1 MLFPIT
7 FEKRTRMSFLSGA
20 TTRRRTTTLRVC
32 GAVLGAALIAG
43 ASTVGT
49 GAATAAT
56 DTPTSNVSTGGPL
69 HILLGVGA
77 TESQRIASWYFPT
90 NTAQSLEIQETASM
104 TDGAFTD
111 AKRTI
116 DASESAN
123 TAADTST
130 TDSNTKNIAGITAQA
145 GYINAHATISGLE
158 PNTSY
163 TYRVGAA
170 DGSAWSTAYTFTT
183 KSASGDF
190 DFLFFGDPQIG
201 SSGYVDE
208 DGAGWAAT
216 LDYATKT
223 QPDAELLVS
232 GGDQVEHANNEY
244 EWGAFA
250 DSSDVLKRY
259 PWASTIGNHDVG
271 GKAYEQHNQ
280 VPNSLKVPDFYP
292 SGNTTAN
299 SGGDYWYTYKGVLF
313 IDINSNAYTG
323 GSDASHVN
331 YVRDVINRYGDD
343 AKWITL
349 VYHHSIYSPADHAN
363 DRDNQQRR
371 FDFTRAFSDLGVDL
385 VLQGHDHSY
394 SRSYAIKNGKKANP
408 NEQPAAPEVFAGPGG
423 VIYMTANSASGS
435 KYYDLTTPDAT
446 QSGYGADPLDP
457 TGQRHWANS
466 VENQEHVRS
475 FVKVS
480 VTDEK
485 LSVED
490 IRAGD
495 CLTANAAVEHGKVDT
510 CGVTLQPT
518 ATADPAPVGSTVD
531 EFSLHA
537 TLPETTTTIS
547 TSAASQQFRTKEPAT
562 VTATVAGG
570 IGAQQG
576 TVTFSDGGTVLGTAK
591 VVDGTATF
599 RLPSTLKVGKHAISA
614 SFVNADP
621 TFSGTDSTTTKAT
634 AFTVAKAATSTKL
647 SYSRGVA
654 TVRVST
660 VGAKVD
666 GTVRIYQGSKRL
678 ATVQVKHGLAKTT
691 LKLKKGGHTLHAV
704 FAGTSEL
711 ATSTSPKVKFTVK

>member
-1 MLFPIT
+1 
-7 FEKRTRMSFLSGA
+7 MSLLSGA

-43 ASTVGT
+43 ASVVGT
-49 GAATAAT
+49 NTATAAT
-56 DTPTSNVSTGGPL
+56 NTPTTNISTGGPI

-90 NTAQSLEIQETASM
+90 NVAQSLEIQETASM
-104 TDGAFTD
+104 TDGVFTD

-116 DASESAN
+116 AASKAAN

-130 TDSNTKNIAGITAQA
+130 TDSNTRNIAGIAAQS
-145 GYINAHATISGLE
+145 GYVNAHATISALE

-163 TYRVGAA
+163 TYHVGAA
-170 DGSAWSTAYTFTT
+170 DGSAWSASYTFTT
-183 KSASGDF
+183 KSFSGDF

-201 SSGYVDE
+201 SSGFTDD
-208 DGAGWAAT
+208 DGAGWADT
-216 LDYATKT
+216 LEYATRT
-223 QPDAELLVS
+223 EPDAELLVS

-292 SGNTTAN
+292 GGNSTAN
-299 SGGDYWYTYKGVLF
+299 SGGDYWYMYKGVLF
-313 IDINSNAYTG
+313 IDINSNAYTA
-323 GSDASHVN
+323 GSDGSHVN
-331 YVRDVINRYGDD
+331 YVRDVINRHGDD
-343 AKWITL
+343 AKWTTL

-371 FDFTRAFSDLGVDL
+371 FDFTRAFSDMGVDL

-394 SRSYAIKNGKKANP
+394 SRSYAIKNGKKANV
-408 NEQPAAPEVFAGPGG
+408 NEQPAAPEVFSGPGG

-446 QSGYGADPLDP
+446 QGGYGADPLDP
-457 TGQRHWANS
+457 TGQRHFANS
-466 VENQEHVRS
+466 VENQEHVRT

-485 LSVED
+485 LAIEN
-490 IRAGD
+490 IRASD
-495 CLTANAAVEHGKVDT
+495 CATLNSAVQHGKVDS

-518 ATADPAPVGSTVD
+518 ASADPAPIGSTVD
-531 EFSLHA
+531 QFDLHA
-537 TLPETTTTIS
+537 TLPATTTTLS
-547 TSAASQQFRTKEPAT
+547 SSADEQTYRTAKPVT
-562 VTATVAGG
+562 VTATIAGG
-570 IGAQQG
+570 IGVQQG
-576 TVTFSDGGTVLGTAK
+576 TVTFKDGAKVLGTAPVK
-591 VVDGTATF
+591 DGAASMT
-599 RLPSTLKVGKHAISA
+599 LPSTLAIGKHALTA
-614 SFVNADP
+614 QFVNADS
-621 TFSGTDSTTTKAT
+621 TYSGTDSTAKAMTVTVEKAPSRTAIKYSGGKAT
-634 AFTVAKAATSTKL
+634 VQVKATGFS
-647 SYSRGVA
+647 
-654 TVRVST
+654 
-660 VGAKVD
+660 VD
-666 GTVRIYQGSKRL
+666 GTARIYQGSKRL
-678 ATVQVKHGLAKTT
+678 ATVTVKDGVVTAK
-691 LKLKKGGHTLHAV
+691 LPLKKGPHKLHAV

-711 ATSTSPKVKFTVK
+711 TTSTSPTISVVIK